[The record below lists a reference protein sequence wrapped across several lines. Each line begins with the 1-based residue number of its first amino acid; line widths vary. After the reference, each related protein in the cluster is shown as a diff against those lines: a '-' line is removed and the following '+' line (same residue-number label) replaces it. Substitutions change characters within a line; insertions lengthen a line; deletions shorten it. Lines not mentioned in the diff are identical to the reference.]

1 MCSSDLHPSG
11 ALVGF
16 YDNVLCFSE
25 PFQPHAW
32 PTAYQMQAKSK
43 IVAIEII
50 GTTVAVLTDSRP
62 QLCFGQEP
70 GAMQMSDPGEAMPC
84 LSKRSVVSFGDRVG
98 FATDAGYATIS
109 ENGVDILTQAIW
121 DYHTWHR
128 MNPANTFAVYA
139 SGRLHLVVHPSSR
152 AQWYVFSM
160 RSNLLTTSSY
170 LPNALCTD
178 VTTGNVY
185 FLTGSNINTWND
197 GAATFQYAE
206 WIGKLFHLPHP
217 INFAAARIRFDG
229 VLSDADIAALEAAR
243 AAAIA
248 TNAPI
253 VASGNAKGA
262 YNAKP
267 FNTLRYGAS
276 LLQFVPSPA
285 TDSVGVVFNIFDDN
299 GLKYSKTILNEEPF
313 RLPSGFKIR
322 RMRVG
327 TVSQAC
333 VKSIELAESMAG
345 LNVA

>member
-1 MCSSDLHPSG
+1 MVEA
-11 ALVGF
+11 ALAQSCRVG
-16 YDNVLCFSE
+16 
-25 PFQPHAW
+25 
-32 PTAYQMQAKSK
+32 
-43 IVAIEII
+43 
-50 GTTVAVLTDSRP
+50 
-62 QLCFGQEP
+62 
-70 GAMQMSDPGEAMPC
+70 
-84 LSKRSVVSFGDRVG
+84 GDRHKYG
-98 FATDAGYATIS
+98 WRASI
-109 ENGVDILTQAIW
+109 ELEL
-121 DYHTWHR
+121 HR
-128 MNPANTFAVYA
+128 AH
-139 SGRLHLVVHPSSR
+139 GCREQR
-152 AQWYVFSM
+152 
-160 RSNLLTTSSY
+160 
-170 LPNALCTD
+170 
-178 VTTGNVY
+178 
-185 FLTGSNINTWND
+185 
-197 GAATFQYAE
+197 AE